1 MPVRPSVRPSNG
13 SIDGAVR
20 RDVEAAASPSSE
32 GPSLSFP
39 LFPNSF
45 VSRRKRK
52 YSSPQKKLA
61 HVGKTAKSHVKSF
74 SWLIGMVSS
83 NNEGKK
89 AKIDVLY
96 ILAKPCAPHQGLAG
110 SLADVLAASSV
121 TCRSVVRK
129 TPRLNW
135 IAPYESLHDATGATI
150 REPQGKA
157 HLLPLVP
164 NSQDIIN

>member
-1 MPVRPSVRPSNG
+1 MSDCALRTNKEKEGESVARPSVRPSVRPSNG

-110 SLADVLAASSV
+110 SLADVMTNQMPASSGGNNFQIYQMAKSEL
-121 TCRSVVRK
+121 C
-129 TPRLNW
+129 
-135 IAPYESLHDATGATI
+135 
-150 REPQGKA
+150 
-157 HLLPLVP
+157 HL
-164 NSQDIIN
+164 D